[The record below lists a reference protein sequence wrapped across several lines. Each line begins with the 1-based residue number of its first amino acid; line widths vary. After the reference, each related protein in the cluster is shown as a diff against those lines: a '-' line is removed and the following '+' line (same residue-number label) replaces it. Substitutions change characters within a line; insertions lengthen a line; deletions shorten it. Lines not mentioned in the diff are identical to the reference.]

1 MREQGWASCCLLRV
15 NEVVRVG
22 FGGRGGDECEKG
34 VGPDIGDSR
43 TCCRQSL
50 GLQPYPLV

>member
-15 NEVVRVG
+15 NEVARVG

-50 GLQPYPLV
+50 GLQLYPLV